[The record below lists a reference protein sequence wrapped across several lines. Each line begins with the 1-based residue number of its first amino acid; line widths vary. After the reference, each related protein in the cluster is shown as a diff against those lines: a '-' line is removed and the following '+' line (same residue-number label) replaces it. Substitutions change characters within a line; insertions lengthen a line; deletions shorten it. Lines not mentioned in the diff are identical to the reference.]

1 MTAPHQKA
9 IIGLDI
15 GGTKTRGIRI
25 IDGSVEADRSAGSAN
40 VQNVTLEE
48 AARRLGGLL
57 SALGASEAGAVVV
70 GAGGIDTDADAE
82 QLRRLI
88 APHAPHA
95 DVTVIHDTRLILAA
109 GGSDTG
115 IAIISGTGSA
125 VWGTTATGQTSR
137 AGGWGYLLGDE
148 GSGYWFGREAV
159 RHSLDRANRGQ
170 DPDLLTREL
179 LGYCGLAAPEELISL
194 FHGTAGRHY
203 WADTSRLVFDA
214 AEAGHGP
221 SRAIIDAGARRLA
234 EQAALVAARIGESGP
249 VVLGGGLVTNQPG
262 YQQNIRE
269 HLKAHGLGDVRVLTD
284 EPVFGVLH
292 VVGGRAEIQPSP
304 KFRRDTERYARAR

>member
-1 MTAPHQKA
+1 MTAAHQKTV
-9 IIGLDI
+9 IGLDI

-25 IDGSVEADRSAGSAN
+25 VDGSIADDRSTGSTN
-40 VQNVTLEE
+40 VQNVNLEE

-57 SALGASEAGAVVV
+57 SALGASDAGAVVV

-88 APHAPHA
+88 APHAPRA

-109 GGSDTG
+109 GGTDTG

-125 VWGTTATGQTSR
+125 VWGNTATGQTSR

-170 DPDLLTREL
+170 DTDLLTREL

-194 FHGTAGRHY
+194 FHGTAERHY

-214 AEAGHGP
+214 AAAGHGP
-221 SRAIIDAGARRLA
+221 SLAIIDAGARRLA
-234 EQAALVAARIGESGP
+234 EQAAVVAARIGETGP

-262 YQQNIRE
+262 YVQNIRE
-269 HLKAHGLGDVRVLTD
+269 HLKGHGLSDVRVLTQ
-284 EPVFGVLH
+284 EPVVGVLH
-292 VVGGRAEIQPSP
+292 LIRGRTESQPSSRI
-304 KFRRDTERYARAR
+304 RRDTERYARAR

>member
-1 MTAPHQKA
+1 VTAPHQKA
-9 IIGLDI
+9 VIGLDI

-25 IDGSVEADRSAGSAN
+25 IDGSVEDDRSTGSTN

-70 GAGGIDTDADAE
+70 GAGGIDTEADAE

-95 DVTVIHDTRLILAA
+95 TVTVIHDTRLILAA
-109 GGSDTG
+109 GGTDTG

-125 VWGTTATGQTSR
+125 VWGTTAAGQTSR

-221 SRAIIDAGARRLA
+221 SLAIIDAGARRLA
-234 EQAALVAARIGESGP
+234 EQAALVAVRIGETGP

-269 HLKAHGLGDVRVLTD
+269 HLKGHGLSDVRVLTQ

-292 VVGGRAEIQPSP
+292 VVRGRAEIQPSS

>member
-25 IDGSVEADRSAGSAN
+25 IDGSVEDDRSAGSAN

-109 GGSDTG
+109 GGTDTG

-214 AEAGHGP
+214 AGAGHVP
-221 SRAIIDAGARRLA
+221 SLAIIDAGARRLA
-234 EQAALVAARIGESGP
+234 EQAALVAARIGETGP

-269 HLKAHGLGDVRVLTD
+269 HLKAHGLGDVRVLAQ

-292 VVGGRAEIQPSP
+292 VVRGRAGIQPSSR
-304 KFRRDTERYARAR
+304 FRRDTDRYARAR

>member
-1 MTAPHQKA
+1 MTDTHQGT

-25 IDGSVEADRSAGSAN
+25 VDGAVTDDRSTGSAN

-48 AARRLGGLL
+48 AARRLGELL
-57 SALGASEAGAVVV
+57 SGLGAADADAVFV
-70 GAGGIDTDADAE
+70 GAGGIDTEADAE

-88 APHAPHA
+88 APHAPRA

-109 GGSDTG
+109 GGTDTG

-125 VWGTTATGQTSR
+125 AWGTNAAGQTGR

-159 RHSLDRANRGQ
+159 RHSLDRTNRGQ
-170 DPDLLTREL
+170 DIDPLTREL
-179 LGYCGLAAPEELISL
+179 LDYCGLASPEQLISL

-203 WADTSRLVFDA
+203 WADASRLVFDA
-214 AEAGHGP
+214 ANAGHGP
-221 SRAIIDAGARRLA
+221 SLAIIDAGARHLA
-234 EQAALVAARIGESGP
+234 EQAAAVAARIGITGP
-249 VVLGGGLVTNQPG
+249 VVLGGGLVTNQPTF
-262 YQQNIRE
+262 QQSITR
-269 HLKAHGLGDVRVLTD
+269 HLEDRGLTDIRVLAQ
-284 EPVFGVLH
+284 EPVFGVLQLARD
-292 VVGGRAEIQPSP
+292 RAM
-304 KFRRDTERYARAR
+304 A

>member
-1 MTAPHQKA
+1 MTDTHQRT

-15 GGTKTRGIRI
+15 GGSKTRGIRI
-25 IDGSVEADRSAGSAN
+25 VEGSITDDRSTGSAN
-40 VQNVTLEE
+40 VQNVTLEQ
-48 AARRLGGLL
+48 AARRLGELL
-57 SALGASEAGAVVV
+57 SDLGAAEANTVFV

-82 QLRRLI
+82 LLRRLI

-109 GGSDTG
+109 GGTDTG

-125 VWGTTATGQTSR
+125 VWGTNAAGETGR

-159 RHSLDRANRGQ
+159 RHSLNRMNRGQ
-170 DPDLLTREL
+170 DIDPLTREL

-194 FHGTAGRHY
+194 FHGPAGRHY

-214 AEAGHGP
+214 AKTGHSP
-221 SRAIIDAGARRLA
+221 SLAIIDAGSRHLA
-234 EQAALVAARIGESGP
+234 EQAATVATRIDVTGP
-249 VVLGGGLVTNQPG
+249 VVLGGGLVTNQPTFERS
-262 YQQNIRE
+262 ITD
-269 HLKAHGLGDVRVLTD
+269 HLNRHGLTDVRVLAQ
-284 EPVFGVLH
+284 EPVFGVLQL
-292 VVGGRAEIQPSP
+292 A
-304 KFRRDTERYARAR
+304 RDKPLA

>member
-1 MTAPHQKA
+1 MTDTHQGA
-9 IIGLDI
+9 VIGLDI

-25 IDGSVEADRSAGSAN
+25 VNGSLADDRSAGSAN

-48 AARRLGGLL
+48 AARRLGELL
-57 SALGASEAGAVVV
+57 SALGASDAGAVFV

-95 DVTVIHDTRLILAA
+95 DITVVHDTRLILAA
-109 GGSDTG
+109 GGTDTG

-125 VWGTTATGQTSR
+125 AWGTNKAGQTGR

-159 RHSLDRANRGQ
+159 RHSLDRANHGQ
-170 DPDLLTREL
+170 GIDPLTRGL
-179 LGYCGLAAPEELISL
+179 LDYCGLAAPEELISL

-214 AEAGHGP
+214 ANAGHGP
-221 SRAIIDAGARRLA
+221 SLAIIDAGARYLA
-234 EQAALVAARIGESGP
+234 GQAAAVAAQIGITSP
-249 VVLGGGLVTNQPG
+249 VVLGGGLVTNQPAF
-262 YQQNIRE
+262 QQSITK
-269 HLKAHGLGDVRVLTD
+269 HLEEQGLTDIRVLAQ
-284 EPVFGVLH
+284 EPVFGVLQLARD
-292 VVGGRAEIQPSP
+292 RAM
-304 KFRRDTERYARAR
+304 A